1 MNDDLKK
8 YNSNTSKGK
17 KKNYKQNTND
27 ETVIYDKKSV
37 LSGIKKADNK
47 VTNTQDKQANNS
59 TSQEIERQRL
69 KQKSKKNTY
78 LFRSI
83 WIVMIVLVS
92 VMIIKYILVG
102 INDMLAI
109 NRESS

>member
-8 YNSNTSKGK
+8 YNPNTSKGK
-17 KKNYKQNTND
+17 EKNYKQNTND

-47 VTNTQDKQANNS
+47 VTNTQYKQANNS

-69 KQKSKKNTY
+69 KQS
-78 LFRSI
+78 
-83 WIVMIVLVS
+83 
-92 VMIIKYILVG
+92 
-102 INDMLAI
+102 
-109 NRESS
+109 